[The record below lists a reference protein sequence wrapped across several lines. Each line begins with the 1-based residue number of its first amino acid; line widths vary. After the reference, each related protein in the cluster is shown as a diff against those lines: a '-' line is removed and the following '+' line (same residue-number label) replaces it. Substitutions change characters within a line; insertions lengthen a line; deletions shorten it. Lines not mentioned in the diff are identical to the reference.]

1 MKLVSFETEGE
12 WHIGAVVDDGDHL
25 VDLTAAGVAADMT
38 VLIGAGRDGLAAARA
53 AVAKSSRRMSL
64 RGLRIGAPIPHP
76 RRNIFCVGKNY
87 VAHATEFARSGF
99 DHSSRAE
106 ELPECPIIF
115 TKATTSVI
123 GPGEPIP
130 GRSDQTNSV
139 DYEGELAVI
148 IGAAGRN
155 IAARDALAHV
165 FGYTIVND
173 VTARTVQQRHKQ
185 WFLGKS
191 FDGFCPMG
199 PCLLTA
205 DAFGAPADTVLR
217 TRVNGEERQ
226 RARISELIF
235 DVPTLIETISFGT
248 TLIPGDIIATGT
260 PAGVGIGFK
269 PPRYL
274 RAGDVVS
281 VEIDGIGILE
291 NPVI

>member
-53 AVAKSSRRMSL
+53 AVAKSSRRMPL

-99 DHSSRAE
+99 DHSSQAE